1 MRCKRLN
8 TNSVT
13 RRSIFMRL
21 NNNSTAFTAF
31 CTCNLQKCQETE
43 LTKLTKL
50 FIMRLTLSSAVAYV
64 EFAPSFGGVFFG
76 RYLRDLFND
85 DLCPRVLRV

>member
-1 MRCKRLN
+1 
-8 TNSVT
+8 
-13 RRSIFMRL
+13 MRL
-21 NNNSTAFTAF
+21 NINSTAFTAF
-31 CTCNLQKCQETE
+31 CTCNLQKCQETV

-64 EFAPSFGGVFFG
+64 EFAPSGSLGGAFFG